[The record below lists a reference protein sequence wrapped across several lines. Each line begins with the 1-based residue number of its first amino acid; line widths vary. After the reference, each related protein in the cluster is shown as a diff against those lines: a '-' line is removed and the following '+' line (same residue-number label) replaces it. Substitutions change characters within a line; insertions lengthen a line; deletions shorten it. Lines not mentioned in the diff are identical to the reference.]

1 MFMIAMFV
9 SACCMK
15 ESELTFPQL
24 VTSAILSVISGSP
37 NDIHFSEGTE
47 WGQGTSY
54 YIQCNGSLLVR
65 ALEEVSG
72 IVNIQVST
80 SSKRF

>member
-1 MFMIAMFV
+1 MIAMFV

-15 ESELTFPQL
+15 ESELAFLQL
-24 VTSAILSVISGSP
+24 VTSAILSVIPGSP
-37 NDIHFSEGTE
+37 NDIHFSEGTG
-47 WGQGTSY
+47 WGQGASY

-72 IVNIQVST
+72 IENIKVST